1 MTDRLLSALEGR
13 ANRDGLVLARD
24 AALREELGV
33 GLERLRLALRALEDA
48 GQIRLLS
55 PLPYLA
61 LKLLKWPGHGRER
74 AKNQPAANSYSFQQ
88 SADERKAIAA
98 EDGGAGE
105 GDALLQEILVTLGET
120 NPTSFRGALEHYPAP
135 KIRAVLDR
143 VRATP
148 PVKVRKSR
156 TALFRYLLAKTK

>member
-1 MTDRLLSALEGR
+1 MNDRLLSALEGR
-13 ANRDGLVLARD
+13 ANHDGLVLARD
-24 AALREELGV
+24 GALREELGI
-33 GLERLRLALRALEDA
+33 GLEQLGRALKALEDA
-48 GQIRLLS
+48 GRIRLLS

-74 AKNQPAANSYSFQQ
+74 AENQHSGYSYSFQQ

-98 EDGGAGE
+98 KDGGAGE
-105 GDALLQEILVTLGET
+105 GEGLVQEILATLGET
-120 NPTSFRGALEHYPAP
+120 DPTSFRGAIEHYPAP
-135 KIRAVLDR
+135 TIRGVLDR

-148 PVKVRKSR
+148 PEKLRKSR